1 MNFDLIFRGIFLFVF
16 LSAVIISGYYRK
28 RARDASGVIPRSA
41 EGPRTLILR
50 MAAALI
56 VAVSFFAYVFAPH
69 WLAWSTMGLP
79 LWLRGLAAV
88 SAIACLAAIRWVLVS
103 IGSNISETVLT
114 KRDHQLVMHGPYR
127 WIRHPL
133 YAVALL
139 LLLLLALLADSWFLL
154 LFPLVGFFVFR
165 WIVIPREEANLIKVF
180 GEQYEAYRRR
190 TGALIPRMRSSE

>member
-1 MNFDLIFRGIFLFVF
+1 MNFEPIFRGIFLFVF

-41 EGPRTLILR
+41 EGPQTLILR
-50 MAAALI
+50 LVAALT
-56 VAVSFFAYVFAPH
+56 VAVSFFAYAFAPH
-69 WLAWSTMGLP
+69 GLAWSTMGLP
-79 LWLRGLAAV
+79 LWLRSLAAV
-88 SAIACLAAIRWVLVS
+88 GAIACLAAIRWVLVS
-103 IGSNISETVLT
+103 IGSNISETLLT
-114 KRDHQLVMHGPYR
+114 KHDHHLVTHGPYR

-133 YAVALL
+133 YSVALL

-154 LFPLVGFFVFR
+154 IFPLVGFFVFR

-190 TGALIPRMRSSE
+190 TGALFPRLQTQM

>member
-1 MNFDLIFRGIFLFVF
+1 MPMHSHPIGW
-16 LSAVIISGYYRK
+16 
-28 RARDASGVIPRSA
+28 P
-41 EGPRTLILR
+41 GPPWDCRCGC
-50 MAAALI
+50 AA
-56 VAVSFFAYVFAPH
+56 
-69 WLAWSTMGLP
+69 W
-79 LWLRGLAAV
+79 RV
-88 SAIACLAAIRWVLVS
+88 SAPIGCLAAIRWVLVS

-114 KRDHQLVMHGPYR
+114 KRDHHLVMHGPYR

-190 TGALIPRMRSSE
+190 TGALFPRIADLNCRARFPKDFVKEAHHFTLRKEMSFLNISTGALSDVR